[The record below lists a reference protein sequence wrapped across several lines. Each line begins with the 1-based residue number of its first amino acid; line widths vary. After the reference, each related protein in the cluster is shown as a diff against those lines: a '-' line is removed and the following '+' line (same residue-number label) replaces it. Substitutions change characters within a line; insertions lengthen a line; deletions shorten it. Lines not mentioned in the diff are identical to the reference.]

1 MIVFVLRHADRK
13 PEPADELTAR
23 GRERAELLA
32 RMLGESGISA
42 AFRTEFV
49 RARQT
54 LEPLERAR
62 GSTLS
67 VKIVPSENVPTST
80 HVQQVIE
87 AVRSRPPNAVVA
99 VVGHSDTVG
108 EIVEGLLGGQPVEP
122 IRIGANE
129 FDRLFIL
136 FIDPP
141 RPARLLRLRYGEP
154 T

>member
-13 PEPADELTAR
+13 PEPDDELTAT
-23 GRERAELLA
+23 GRERADRLA
-32 RMLGESGISA
+32 RMLEESGVSA

-62 GSTLS
+62 GGALRVNIIRS
-67 VKIVPSENVPTST
+67 KDVPTST
-80 HVQQVIE
+80 HVQRVVQ
-87 AVRSRPPNAVVA
+87 AVQSQPADAVVA

-108 EIVEGLLGGQPVEP
+108 GIVEGLLDGRLVEP
-122 IRIGANE
+122 IRIGADE

-141 RPARLLRLRYGEP
+141 RPATLLRLRYGGP